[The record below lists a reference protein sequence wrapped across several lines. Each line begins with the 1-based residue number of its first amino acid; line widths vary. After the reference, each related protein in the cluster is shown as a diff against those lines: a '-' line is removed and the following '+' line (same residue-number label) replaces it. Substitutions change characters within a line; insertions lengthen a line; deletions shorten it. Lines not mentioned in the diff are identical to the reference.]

1 MQTQIKPM
9 AIKLPQ
15 QERDRLQQL
24 GTVKKRSAHWLAK
37 EAISQFL
44 DREEAAERFKLES
57 VTRWEEYCHTGKSAP
72 HDVVMQWL
80 DSWGTDNELAVP
92 KCR

>member
-15 QERDRLQQL
+15 QDRDRLQKL
-24 GTVKKRSAHWLAK
+24 GATKKRTAHWLAK
-37 EAISQFL
+37 EAITQFL
-44 DREEAAERFKLES
+44 DREEAAEQFKQETVARWDAYCQTGQS
-57 VTRWEEYCHTGKSAP
+57 VP
-72 HDVVMQWL
+72 HEAVMQWL
-80 DSWGTDNELAVP
+80 ESWGTDNEMEPP